1 MRIFSARLY
10 VQLMLY
16 PKNLETKIGFDQ
28 VRSLL
33 KEECLSVMGQFY
45 VDKLRF
51 TDDFALLQKLLEQ
64 TREFVAVLQ
73 SGEPFPSSNYL
84 PIDTQLEK
92 ARLEGAFLSVE
103 ELNDLRLSL
112 QTIFA
117 CLEFFADKEEE
128 YPQLLQLS
136 SAVVLDKSLLKQI
149 SRVLDDRGRLR
160 DDASPALQQIRR
172 NLISEQSRARKV
184 LDAILRQ
191 AVSSGFS
198 EEGVSLT
205 IRGGRLVIP
214 VLAEYKRRVKGF
226 IQDESATGQTVF
238 MEPAE
243 VLEINN
249 HIRELEYEEKREI
262 TRILLAVTAQVRPHV
277 QPLRKAANFLGLVD
291 FIRAKARLALKLNA
305 VFPRFVKHQLVDWTR
320 AVHPLLYLSHSQQ
333 QKPVVPLN
341 IKLNREQRILVISGP
356 NAGGKSVTLKTV
368 ALLQYMIQ
376 TGLLIPVSEESTVG
390 LFKNLFIDIGDEQS
404 LENDLSTYSSHLTNM
419 KFFTN
424 MVDKRTLFLID
435 EFGTGTEPQFGGA
448 IAEAIMEELNS
459 QQAYGVINTHYGNLK
474 QLADRTPGIVNG
486 AMRFDIQQLE
496 PLYEL
501 EIGKP
506 GSSFALEI
514 ARKIGLPQ
522 AVLQKAKSKVGVE
535 QVQLEKL
542 LGQLE
547 REKREFTEK
556 NKEISRKEKEVS
568 EAVREYQELRDFIEN
583 KKGQL
588 IKDAKQ
594 EASRLLADANQRI
607 EATIRQIKENKAEKE
622 STRQARKEL
631 DELKD
636 QVKLKPEEAR
646 VQEPK
651 SRIKVVGG
659 DVQEGDLIRIKGQAT
674 VGEVMSVKGK
684 DAEIRIGAL
693 KSNVKLNRLEKISRK
708 EYRQE
713 TASADKPAAMRGI
726 DMNQRLA
733 DFSTKLDIRGSRG
746 EEALGKVD
754 ALLDNAAM
762 FGVPELQIVHGK
774 GDGILRQLIRNHLK
788 TYKMVAYMK
797 DEHADRGGAGV
808 TIVELRHE

>member
-1 MRIFSARLY
+1 MSKAFFM
-10 VQLMLY
+10 MLY
-16 PKNLETKIGFDQ
+16 PKNIENKIGFDQ
-28 VRSLL
+28 VRSIL

-45 VDKLRF
+45 VDRLRF
-51 TDDFALLQKLLEQ
+51 SDDFVLLQKLLLQ
-64 TREFVAVLQ
+64 TREFCGVLQ
-73 SGEPFPSSNYL
+73 SGEAFPSSNYL

-112 QTIFA
+112 HTIFA
-117 CLEFFADKEEE
+117 CLEFFADKQEE
-128 YPQLLQLS
+128 YPQLCQLS
-136 SAVVLDKSLLKQI
+136 SVVVLDKSLMKQI
-149 SRVLDDRGRLR
+149 SRVIDDRGRLR

-172 NLISEQSRARKV
+172 SMISEQSRARKV
-184 LDAILRQ
+184 LDTILRQ
-191 AVSSGFS
+191 SVSAGFS

-214 VLAEYKRRVKGF
+214 VLAEYKRRIKGF

-243 VLEINN
+243 ALEINN

-262 TRILLAVTAQVRPHV
+262 TRILLAVTGQVRPHI
-277 QPLRKAANFLGLVD
+277 PALRKAAHFLGLVD
-291 FIRAKARLALKLNA
+291 FIRAKARFALKINA
-305 VFPRFVKHQLVDWTR
+305 VHPVFVKEQVLDWEN
-320 AVHPLLYLSHSQQ
+320 AVHPLLFISHSQQ

-341 IKLNREQRILVISGP
+341 ISLHKDQRILVISGP

-376 TGLLIPVSEESTVG
+376 TGLLIPLSDDSTVG

-419 KFFTN
+419 KFFTQ

-448 IAEAIMEELNS
+448 IAEAIMEELSS

-486 AMRFDIQQLE
+486 AMRFDAARLE
-496 PLYEL
+496 PLYVL

-522 AVLQKAKSKVGVE
+522 QVLKRAKENVGVE
-535 QVQLEKL
+535 QVQLERL

-547 REKREFTEK
+547 REKRAYSEK
-556 NKEISRKEKEVS
+556 NKEISRKEKEVR
-568 EAVREYQELRDFIEN
+568 EAAQEYQELRAFIEN
-583 KKGQL
+583 KKNQL
-588 IKDAKQ
+588 IREAKQ

-607 EATIRQIKENKAEKE
+607 ESTIRHIKESKAEKE
-622 STRQARKEL
+622 STKKARKEL

-646 VQEPK
+646 AQEARPQ
-651 SRIKVVGG
+651 IKVIGG
-659 DVQEGDLIRIKGQAT
+659 DIQEGDLIRIKGQST
-674 VGEVMSVKGK
+674 VGEVMAIRGK
-684 DAEIRIGAL
+684 DAEIGIGSL
-693 KSNVKLNRLEKISRK
+693 KSKVKLNRLEKISRK

-713 TASADKPAAMRGI
+713 TVSTESKPAAMRGI

-733 DFSTKLDIRGSRG
+733 DFSAKLDIRGSRG

-754 ALLDNAAM
+754 ALMDNAAM
-762 FGVPELQIVHGK
+762 FGVPELRIVHGK
-774 GDGILRQLIRNHLK
+774 GDGILRQLVRNHLK
-788 TYKMVAYMK
+788 SYPMVSHMQ

-808 TIVELRHE
+808 TIVELSHR

>member
-1 MRIFSARLY
+1 
-10 VQLMLY
+10 MLY
-16 PKNLETKIGFDQ
+16 PKNIENKIGFDQ
-28 VRSLL
+28 IRGLL
-33 KEECLSVMGQFY
+33 KEECLSVLGQFY
-45 VDKLRF
+45 VDRLRF
-51 TDDFALLQKLLEQ
+51 SDDFSLLQKLLLQ
-64 TREFVAVLQ
+64 TREFMAVLQ

-117 CLEFFADKEEE
+117 CLEFFANQEEE
-128 YPQLLQLS
+128 YPQLWQLS
-136 SAVVLDKSLLKQI
+136 SVVELDKSLLKQI
-149 SRVLDDRGRLR
+149 GRVLDDRGRLR

-172 NLISEQSRARKV
+172 SLISEQSRARKV
-184 LDAILRQ
+184 LDTILRQ
-191 AVSSGFS
+191 AVSAGFS

-214 VLAEYKRRVKGF
+214 VLAEYKRRIKGF

-262 TRILLAVTAQVRPHV
+262 TRILLAVTNQVRPHV
-277 QPLRKAANFLGLVD
+277 QALRKASNFLGLVD
-291 FIRAKARLALKLNA
+291 FIRAKARFALKINA
-305 VFPRFVKHQLVDWTR
+305 VYPEFVRHQVLEWR
-320 AVHPLLYLSHSQQ
+320 KAVHPLLYLSHSQQ

-341 IKLNREQRILVISGP
+341 ISLHGDQRILVISGP

-376 TGLLIPVSEESTVG
+376 TGLLVPVSEDSTVG

-419 KFFTN
+419 KFFTQ

-448 IAEAIMEELNS
+448 IAEAIMEELSS
-459 QQAYGVINTHYGNLK
+459 QRAYGVINTHYGNLK

-486 AMRFDIQQLE
+486 AMRFDAARLE

-514 ARKIGLPQ
+514 ARKIGLPTP
-522 AVLQKAKSKVGVE
+522 VLNKAKDKVGVE

-547 REKREFTEK
+547 REKREYSEK
-556 NKEISRKEKEVS
+556 NKEISRKEKEVR
-568 EAVREYQELRDFIEN
+568 EAAQEYQDLREFIEN
-583 KKGQL
+583 KKNQL
-588 IKDAKQ
+588 IKEAKQ
-594 EASRLLADANQRI
+594 EAGRLLADANQRI
-607 EATIRQIKENKAEKE
+607 EATIRQIRESKAEKE
-622 STRQARKEL
+622 STKKARKEL
-631 DELKD
+631 DELKE
-636 QVKLKPEEAR
+636 QVKLRPEEAR
-646 VQEPK
+646 AQEARPQ
-651 SRIKVVGG
+651 IKVVAGE
-659 DVQEGDLIRIKGQAT
+659 VSEGDLIRIKGQST
-674 VGEVMSVKGK
+674 VGEVMAIKGK

-693 KSNVKLNRLEKISRK
+693 KSKVKLNRLEKISRK

-713 TASADKPAAMRGI
+713 TAAESRPASMRGI

-733 DFSTKLDIRGSRG
+733 DFSAKLDIRGSRG
-746 EEALGKVD
+746 EEALGKID
-754 ALLDNAAM
+754 SLMDNAAM
-762 FGVPELQIVHGK
+762 FGVPELRIVHGK

-788 TYKMVAYMK
+788 SYPMVAHMK